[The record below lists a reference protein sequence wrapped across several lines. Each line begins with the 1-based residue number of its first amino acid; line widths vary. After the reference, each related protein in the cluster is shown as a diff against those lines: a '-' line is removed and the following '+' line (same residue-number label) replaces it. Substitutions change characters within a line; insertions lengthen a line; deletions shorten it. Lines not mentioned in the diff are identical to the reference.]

1 MAQTATAPTL
11 DLVAGAAALDRDIP
25 RVLALVGATSLDDL
39 AWSRPSKL
47 TLLVPLQARSAQGRR
62 EDFMLRLGFE
72 AYPAWPPSAQFVNPS
87 TKIFSPPQD
96 RCFIPK
102 LTSQEC
108 YTHAIYQPKGIQLI
122 CCSATREFYEVAHS
136 VEDRHIWD
144 KRNTFYTTIIA
155 IERAMAESYQGRFDV
170 DGR

>member
-11 DLVAGAAALDRDIP
+11 DLAAGAAALDRDIP
-25 RVLALVGATSLDDL
+25 RVLALLSAASLADL
-39 AWSRPSKL
+39 GWSRPNKL
-47 TLLVPLQARSAQGRR
+47 TLLVPLQARDAHGKS
-62 EDFMLRLGFE
+62 EDFLLRLGFE
-72 AYPAWPPSAQFVNPS
+72 AYPAWPSSAQFVNPV
-87 TKIFSPPQD
+87 TTVFAPPQD

-108 YTHAIYQPKGIQLI
+108 YTHVAYPPKGIQLI
-122 CCSATREFYEVAHS
+122 CCSATREFYEVEHN
-136 VEDRHIWD
+136 VEDRHVWD
-144 KRNTFYTTIIA
+144 KRNTFYTTIVA